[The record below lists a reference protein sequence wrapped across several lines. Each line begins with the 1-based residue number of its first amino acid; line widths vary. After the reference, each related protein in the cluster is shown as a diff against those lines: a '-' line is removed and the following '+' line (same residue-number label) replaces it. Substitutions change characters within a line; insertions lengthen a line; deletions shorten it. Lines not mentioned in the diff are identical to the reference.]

1 MHRNL
6 ATALAVLSLP
16 ISAGMA
22 LADPA
27 PEGTAKTLNFSVA
40 VKEQSKGEWASS
52 AIARV
57 LNAQCVLIAGPA
69 VQISWDGPTAA
80 QEAATAQA
88 QANGQ
93 AFEQNYAPSE
103 ATVANMEAMVEKCG
117 EDEACL
123 MAAVQQ
129 MSQTQE
135 IQDMAAKQGQAA
147 ADVAGLMP
155 DLGPARYQTWSA
167 QNCSGTLSVDDTYV
181 DSDPGGEG
189 GVGAYTDT
197 TTVKG
202 SAPVDPQAIVFEA
215 ETDSLANTTRY
226 RLATTA
232 MGSFPATSSLKGA
245 GQRQVQLMGSTALPQ
260 VIGPM
265 PGNFGADKKTVS
277 GDIGTVTLSLQ
288 GQ

>member
-1 MHRNL
+1 
-6 ATALAVLSLP
+6 
-16 ISAGMA
+16 
-22 LADPA
+22 
-27 PEGTAKTLNFSVA
+27 
-40 VKEQSKGEWASS
+40 
-52 AIARV
+52 
-57 LNAQCVLIAGPA
+57 
-69 VQISWDGPTAA
+69 
-80 QEAATAQA
+80 
-88 QANGQ
+88 
-93 AFEQNYAPSE
+93 
-103 ATVANMEAMVEKCG
+103 
-117 EDEACL
+117 
-123 MAAVQQ
+123 
-129 MSQTQE
+129 
-135 IQDMAAKQGQAA
+135 MAAKQGQAA

-202 SAPVDPQAIVFEA
+202 SAPVDPQAIAFEA

-226 RLATTA
+226 RFATTA
-232 MGSFPATSSLKGA
+232 MGSFPATSVRKGA

-265 PGNFGADKKTVS
+265 SGNFGADKKTVS